1 MQFTVHVTRGISTLL
16 TILPGEAL
24 FLGRDSGQCQYILRD
39 SSVSRR
45 HCKLSVFGDKAW
57 VEDLGSTN
65 GTWVNG
71 ERTEN
76 ALLSAGDVVAVG
88 HVTREDDQVRPGS
101 QSWPGSCPV
110 VSLVRAHRHSLRV
123 PPHRARGISSLR
135 PPPLSRA
142 GDPRQRAGKPRRP
155 APRLRGG
162 VLGMT
167 LVWQLPAFSGKGW
180 GGIGALVAW
189 RRRWQ
194 SPRTT
199 TRTKTSTLP
208 PAQRCRALAVQAS
221 SVATYE

>member
-1 MQFTVHVTRGISTLL
+1 MQFTVHVTRGIRTLL

-88 HVTREDDQVRPGS
+88 HSRI
-101 QSWPGSCPV
+101 V
-110 VSLVRAHRHSLRV
+110 V
-123 PPHRARGISSLR
+123 G
-135 PPPLSRA
+135 
-142 GDPRQRAGKPRRP
+142 
-155 APRLRGG
+155 
-162 VLGMT
+162 
-167 LVWQLPAFSGKGW
+167 
-180 GGIGALVAW
+180 
-189 RRRWQ
+189 
-194 SPRTT
+194 
-199 TRTKTSTLP
+199 
-208 PAQRCRALAVQAS
+208 
-221 SVATYE
+221 